1 MAELT
6 ESTPNTTDY
15 DYDELPESNYCYM
28 GDISEL
34 SALLISILY
43 SVIFLFS
50 LLGNSLVL
58 RIVLKYESLMS
69 LTNLFIVNLCISDLI
84 FSCTLP
90 FLIVYHSY
98 GWIMGEFLCKAVS
111 GIFSIS
117 YFCGVIF
124 LTIMTILRYL
134 AVVDPLST
142 LRTQKKRSGILV
154 SLAVWVTSLLFVIP
168 EILSIQV
175 TTDIDGRYGCYYQAF
190 YPWEMVELC
199 LKVLFFLISFMIIAI
214 CYTGMLDILLRS
226 RSQSRHRTVRL
237 IFAIVLVFFLSWAPY
252 NVLGFVYALS
262 EQNVIESKCQT
273 KKDIYFAFD
282 ISRTVAYC
290 HCCLNP
296 VLYVFVGV
304 KFRRHLKLLYKQYA
318 QRHRAILPSSPR
330 HHSSHADLYEEQ
342 SLY

>member
-1 MAELT
+1 MDELT
-6 ESTPNTTDY
+6 ESTPSAGY
-15 DYDELPESNYCYM
+15 YYDEPSESNFC
-28 GDISEL
+28 DKDDSFEF
-34 SALLISILY
+34 SALFTSVLY
-43 SVIFLFS
+43 SVIFVFS

-69 LTNLFIVNLCISDLI
+69 LTNLFIVNLCISDLV

-90 FLIVYHSY
+90 FLIVYSSY

-111 GIFSIS
+111 AIFSIS
-117 YFCGVIF
+117 YFGGVIF

-154 SLAVWVTSLLFVIP
+154 SLAVWITSLLFVIP
-168 EILSIQV
+168 EILYIQV
-175 TTDIDGRYGCYYQAF
+175 TTDIDGDYRCEYQEF
-190 YPWEMVELC
+190 YPWELVDLC
-199 LKVLFFLISFMIIAI
+199 LKVLFFLISFLIIAI

-262 EQNVIESKCQT
+262 SQLVIELQCQT
-273 KKDIYFAFD
+273 RNEIYLAFD
-282 ISRTVAYC
+282 ISRKIAYC

-304 KFRRHLKLLYKQYA
+304 KFRRHLKLLYKQYT

-330 HHSSHADLYEEQ
+330 HHSSHAGPYEEQ